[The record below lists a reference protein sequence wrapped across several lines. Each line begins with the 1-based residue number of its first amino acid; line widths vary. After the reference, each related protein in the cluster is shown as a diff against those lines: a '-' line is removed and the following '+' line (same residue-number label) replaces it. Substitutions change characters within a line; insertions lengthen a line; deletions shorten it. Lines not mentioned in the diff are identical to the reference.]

1 MCDLRKGIYHS
12 YSGVGIQ
19 KAVRKTPALLLFLWL
34 HEAEIAGKGVDL
46 MAWRNYRRNATGKY
60 HNHKVERDGESFD
73 SIKEYRRYCEL
84 QIMEKAGM
92 IHGLERQ
99 KKFVLIP
106 AQREPDT
113 VGKRGGRIKGKVI
126 ERECAYIAD
135 FCYYTQDGE
144 YVVEDVK
151 SEATKTEQY
160 KIKKK
165 MLLYFHHIRIREV

>member
-1 MCDLRKGIYHS
+1 M
-12 YSGVGIQ
+12 GIQ
-19 KAVRKTPALLLFLWL
+19 KAVRQAPALLLLLWL
-34 HEAEIAGKGVDL
+34 HEAEISGKGVDL
-46 MAWRNYRRNATGKY
+46 MAWRNYRRNTTGKY
-60 HNHKVERDGESFD
+60 HNHKVERDGIIFD
-73 SIKEYRRYCEL
+73 SQKEMRRWEEL
-84 QIMEKAGM
+84 KIMEKAGM